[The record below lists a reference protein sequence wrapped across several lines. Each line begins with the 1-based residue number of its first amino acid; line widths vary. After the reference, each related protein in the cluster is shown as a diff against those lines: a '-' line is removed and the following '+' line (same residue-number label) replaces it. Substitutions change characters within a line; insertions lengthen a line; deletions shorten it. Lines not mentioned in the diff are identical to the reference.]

1 MEDRHG
7 SLADLDLD
15 LGRQQAPQLHLVD
28 IAMHGMDDWAERL
41 QLLQRREGEEVSGM
55 DDCLGG
61 LDQLDAALG
70 QPAGSSGHVGVGD
83 DGDQAVNSD
92 GCERGAGRQ
101 SSSARVFR
109 RASAGSLVMMSKVA
123 EQVDSGTA
131 LPSAG
136 PICDLVK
143 GMLSV
148 PRADALFS
156 AEPAEEAARLA
167 ALVEDPLDDD
177 DLQLALYLC
186 FELHYRSFPNVDP
199 AWEWDPVLLAVRAVL
214 EEAFFDALEAEIA
227 PGEPVDPAQIGDLL
241 FRLESDD
248 DGVSLSRHLEIE
260 AGIEEFREFVVHR
273 SFYQLKESDP
283 HSWAIPR
290 LDGPAKTALLEVQ
303 ADEYG
308 GGRPERMHS
317 RLFAKTMRALG
328 LDDRE
333 NAYLAYA
340 PGETLATVN
349 LMSATGLRRSRRGA
363 IVGHLAMFEMTSALP
378 NRRYGNAL
386 RRLGFG
392 VEATDFYDEHVEAD
406 AVHENIAAY
415 DLAGGLA
422 RQEPELAA
430 DILFGARALLFLED
444 RFGRRLLDAWREGQ
458 TSLCRPLVGTET

>member
-1 MEDRHG
+1 MTK
-7 SLADLDLD
+7 
-15 LGRQQAPQLHLVD
+15 
-28 IAMHGMDDWAERL
+28 IAER
-41 QLLQRREGEEVSGM
+41 QVQW
-55 DDCLGG
+55 
-61 LDQLDAALG
+61 
-70 QPAGSSGHVGVGD
+70 GS
-83 DGDQAVNSD
+83 
-92 GCERGAGRQ
+92 
-101 SSSARVFR
+101 
-109 RASAGSLVMMSKVA
+109 
-123 EQVDSGTA
+123 A

-136 PICDLVK
+136 PICDLAV
-143 GMLSV
+143 GMLSTSRSD
-148 PRADALFS
+148 PTPA
-156 AEPAEEAARLA
+156 AEPVEEIARLA
-167 ALVEDPLDDD
+167 TLVEDPLGDD

-186 FELHYRSFPNVDP
+186 FELHYRSFPGVDP
-199 AWEWDPVLLAVRAVL
+199 AWEWDPTLLGLRAVL
-214 EEAFFDALEAEIA
+214 EEAFLAALRTELS
-227 PGEPVDPAQIGDLL
+227 PREPVDPALVGEVL
-241 FRLESDD
+241 FRLESED
-248 DGVSLSRHLEIE
+248 DGVSLSRYLEAQ

-328 LDDRE
+328 LDDLE
-333 NAYLAYA
+333 NAYLRHA

-386 RRLGFG
+386 RRLGYDA
-392 VEATDFYDEHVEAD
+392 EATDFYDEHVEAD

-422 RQEPELAA
+422 RQEPELAD
-430 DILFGARALLFLED
+430 DILFGARALLLLED
-444 RFGRRLLDAWREGQ
+444 RLARRLLEAWGEGR
-458 TSLCRPLVGTET
+458 TSLRQALPGSEI

>member
-1 MEDRHG
+1 M
-7 SLADLDLD
+7 
-15 LGRQQAPQLHLVD
+15 
-28 IAMHGMDDWAERL
+28 
-41 QLLQRREGEEVSGM
+41 
-55 DDCLGG
+55 
-61 LDQLDAALG
+61 
-70 QPAGSSGHVGVGD
+70 
-83 DGDQAVNSD
+83 
-92 GCERGAGRQ
+92 
-101 SSSARVFR
+101 
-109 RASAGSLVMMSKVA
+109 KVA
-123 EQVDSGTA
+123 EKRGQAGTA

-136 PICDLVK
+136 PLCDLVVETI
-143 GMLSV
+143 SA
-148 PRADALFS
+148 PRADVSLS
-156 AEPAEEAARLA
+156 AEPAEQAALLA
-167 ALVEDPLDDD
+167 AAVEEPLGDD

-186 FELHYRSFPNVDP
+186 FELHYRSFAEIDP
-199 AWEWDPVLLAVRAVL
+199 EWEWDPSLLALRAVL
-214 EEAFFDALEAEIA
+214 EQAFLDALEAQLPA
-227 PGEPVDPAQIGDLL
+227 RCPVDPARVGDLL
-241 FRLESDD
+241 FRLEAEDE
-248 DGVSLSRHLEIE
+248 GPSLARHLEIE

-273 SFYQLKESDP
+273 SLYQLKESDP

-333 NAYLAYA
+333 NAYLEHV

-349 LMSATGLRRSRRGA
+349 LMSAAGLRRGRRGM

-392 VEATDFYDEHVEAD
+392 TEATDFYDEHVEAD

-444 RFGRRLLDAWREGQ
+444 LFARRLLQAWEEGR
-458 TSLCRPLVGTET
+458 TSLRSPLVGAGV

>member
-1 MEDRHG
+1 
-7 SLADLDLD
+7 
-15 LGRQQAPQLHLVD
+15 
-28 IAMHGMDDWAERL
+28 
-41 QLLQRREGEEVSGM
+41 
-55 DDCLGG
+55 
-61 LDQLDAALG
+61 
-70 QPAGSSGHVGVGD
+70 
-83 DGDQAVNSD
+83 VN
-92 GCERGAGRQ
+92 R
-101 SSSARVFR
+101 
-109 RASAGSLVMMSKVA
+109 VA
-123 EQVDSGTA
+123 EKVGSET

-136 PICDLVK
+136 PICDLVA
-143 GMLSV
+143 GMLSASPV
-148 PRADALFS
+148 DLLS
-156 AEPAEEAARLA
+156 SEPAEEAIRLV
-167 ALVEDPLDDD
+167 ALVEDPLGDD

-186 FELHYRSFPNVDP
+186 FELHYRSFPSVDP
-199 AWEWDPVLLAVRAVL
+199 AWEWDPTLLATRAVL
-214 EEAFFDALEAEIA
+214 ERAFFDALETAVGA
-227 PGEPVDPAQIGDLL
+227 GGAVDPALVGEML
-241 FRLESDD
+241 FGIESED

-260 AGIEEFREFVVHR
+260 AGVDEFREFVVHR

-317 RLFAKTMRALG
+317 RLFAKTMRSLG
-328 LDDRE
+328 LEDRE
-333 NAYLAYA
+333 NFYLAHA

-392 VEATDFYDEHVEAD
+392 AEATDFYDEHVEAD

-430 DILFGARALLFLED
+430 DILFGARAMLFLED
-444 RFGRRLLDAWREGQ
+444 RFGRRLLEAWEEGR
-458 TSLCRPLVGTET
+458 TSLRQPLVGAER

>member
-1 MEDRHG
+1 VK
-7 SLADLDLD
+7 
-15 LGRQQAPQLHLVD
+15 P
-28 IAMHGMDDWAERL
+28 
-41 QLLQRREGEEVSGM
+41 
-55 DDCLGG
+55 
-61 LDQLDAALG
+61 
-70 QPAGSSGHVGVGD
+70 
-83 DGDQAVNSD
+83 
-92 GCERGAGRQ
+92 
-101 SSSARVFR
+101 
-109 RASAGSLVMMSKVA
+109 
-123 EQVDSGTA
+123 

-136 PICDLVK
+136 PLCDLVV
-143 GMLSV
+143 GLLSA
-148 PRADALFS
+148 PHENGFLS
-156 AEPAEEAARLA
+156 AEPAEEAVRLIS
-167 ALVEDPLDDD
+167 LVDDPLGDD

-186 FELHYRSFPNVDP
+186 FELHYRSFAALDP
-199 AWEWDPVLLAVRAVL
+199 DWEWDPSLLALRAVL
-214 EEAFFDALEAEIA
+214 EEAFFDALEDEIGA
-227 PGEPVDPAQIGDLL
+227 GDPVEPTSVGELL
-241 FRLESDD
+241 FRLESED
-248 DGVSLSRHLEIE
+248 DGVSLSRHLEAQ
-260 AGIEEFREFVVHR
+260 AGIDEFREFVVHR

-290 LDGPAKTALLEVQ
+290 LDGPAKSALVEVQ

-333 NAYLAYA
+333 NAYLALA

-363 IVGHLAMFEMTSALP
+363 IVGHLAMFEMTSAQP

-415 DLAGGLA
+415 DLAEGLA

-430 DILFGARALLFLED
+430 EIIFGARALLFLED
-444 RFGRRLLDAWREGQ
+444 RLGRHLIEAWREARS
-458 TSLCRPLVGTET
+458 SLRQPLVLAEL

>member
-1 MEDRHG
+1 MV
-7 SLADLDLD
+7 AN
-15 LGRQQAPQLHLVD
+15 
-28 IAMHGMDDWAERL
+28 
-41 QLLQRREGEEVSGM
+41 
-55 DDCLGG
+55 
-61 LDQLDAALG
+61 
-70 QPAGSSGHVGVGD
+70 AGANAGASRWRFRKG
-83 DGDQAVNSD
+83 
-92 GCERGAGRQ
+92 GAGKLTKVNR
-101 SSSARVFR
+101 
-109 RASAGSLVMMSKVA
+109 VA
-123 EQVDSGTA
+123 EKRVDSTTA

-136 PICDLVK
+136 PICDLVV
-143 GMLSV
+143 GMLSA
-148 PRADALFS
+148 PQADAALS

-167 ALVEDPLDDD
+167 ALVESPLGDD

-199 AWEWDPVLLAVRAVL
+199 TWEWNPTLLAVRAVL
-214 EEAFFDALEAEIA
+214 EEVFFDALEAEIDLGA
-227 PGEPVDPAQIGDLL
+227 PVDPTQIGDLL
-241 FRLESDD
+241 FRLESED
-248 DGVSLSRHLEIE
+248 DGVSLSRHLEVE

-308 GGRPERMHS
+308 GGWPERMHS

-333 NAYLAYA
+333 NAYLAHA

-422 RQEPELAA
+422 KQEPELAA

-444 RFGRRLLDAWREGQ
+444 RFGRRLLETWREGQ
-458 TSLCRPLVGTET
+458 TSLRRGLVGIET